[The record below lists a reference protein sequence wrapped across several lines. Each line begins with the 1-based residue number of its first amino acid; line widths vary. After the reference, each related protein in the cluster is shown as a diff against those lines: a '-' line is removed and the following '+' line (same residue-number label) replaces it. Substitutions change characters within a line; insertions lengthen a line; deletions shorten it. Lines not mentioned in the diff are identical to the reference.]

1 MIFVI
6 LCAAGLKVNA
16 PKCSF
21 GLKDIPYLGYVIT
34 RGGIKPD
41 PKKLQGVMDTG
52 RPSTTTEARALIG
65 MVQYYRNM
73 WPRRSHVLAPLTEA
87 ASGPKGRKILWND
100 ALEIYF
106 KNLKCMVSVETL
118 LSYPGWKLPFTVHTG
133 DSDKQLGAVNSQ
145 NNKPISFFS
154 SKLSKPQRNYATTKK
169 ELLAI
174 VECLKQFRGIIF
186 GYEINVFS
194 DHKNLFYAATMSEY
208 QRVMRWRIIIEEFGP
223 NIQHIAGVENIL
235 VDMLI
240 RLSYTPSDKN
250 YPFTRK
256 SQC

>member
-1 MIFVI
+1 M
-6 LCAAGLKVNA
+6 
-16 PKCSF
+16 
-21 GLKDIPYLGYVIT
+21 
-34 RGGIKPD
+34 
-41 PKKLQGVMDTG
+41 
-52 RPSTTTEARALIG
+52 
-65 MVQYYRNM
+65 
-73 WPRRSHVLAPLTEA
+73 RSHVLAPLTEA
-87 ASGPKGRKILWND
+87 DSGPKVRKMLWND
-100 ALEIYF
+100 ALEISF
-106 KNLKCMVSVETL
+106 KELKRMVSAETL
-118 LSYPGWKLPFTVHTG
+118 LSYPDWKLLFTVHT
-133 DSDKQLGAVNSQ
+133 DASDKQLGAVISQ
-145 NNKPISFFS
+145 NNKPIAVFS
-154 SKLSKPQRNYATTKK
+154 RKLIKPQRNYTTNKK
-169 ELLAI
+169 ELIVI

-235 VDMLI
+235 VDTLI